1 MTIAAGTRLGHYEI
15 VSPAGIG
22 GMGEVYR
29 ALDTRLDRTVALKVL
44 RGKHEGDPMLRK
56 RFEREARAISKL
68 SHPNICTLLDVG
80 SEAGVDFLVME
91 YLEGETLAQR
101 LIRGPLGLERSLE
114 IAVAVAEAL
123 DQAHRLGIVHRDL
136 KPQNI
141 MLTESGVKLLDFG
154 LARSLE
160 PDAQSAQH
168 DTQSLLTTP
177 GMLIGTVDYMSP
189 EQVRAQ
195 AADARSDIWSL
206 GVVLYQMLSGR
217 LAFRGTT
224 SSDVISSILL
234 HEPPPM
240 AAPGQLPE
248 GLDALVRRALS
259 KDAGARPQSAAD
271 FLRELKQIQASSQAA
286 LHGAFQGASQGKP
299 SSGGFTPL
307 PAVSPGMAAPARPS
321 SAAGPARASSVV
333 APPLAT
339 SGWTDVLS
347 RWAGEYWWMLPLAAV
362 AALAV
367 VAHLLSAA
375 VGMGLF
381 LVSAIAITF
390 WRALRQGDSIA
401 VLPFEYVTHDAGLL
415 ADPYN
420 EYLGDG
426 LTESLINSLS
436 RFPGLKVI
444 SRSSVFRYK
453 GRSVDARKVGRELGV
468 RKVLTG
474 RILQRENL
482 LTISVELESAQDNQH
497 IWGEQYER
505 KLSHLM
511 HVPRELSDE
520 IARNMRAQ
528 WGRKAARDRS
538 YPVSAEAY
546 QEYLKG
552 RYFWNKR
559 TGSDLRK
566 AIEHFRA
573 AIRLDADYAL
583 AHVGVA
589 EAYLVLGY
597 YTSMPTS
604 EAYAEAKQ
612 AVLKALELDPNLA
625 EAHAAMA
632 AVKAGDGW
640 DLEGAL
646 QEFAEAV
653 RLKPNYATAHQWYAE
668 HLACAGQKD
677 QAVAEARRALEL
689 DPLSLVINTS
699 TGLVLAQARRYEEA
713 VVQLRKTLE
722 IDKNFGLAHRLL
734 GDVFL
739 EQGRFEPAIEEHGL
753 AAVLGGEPAEAVE
766 ARSAAL
772 RNAFRQG
779 GAAAYWRQRLEVA
792 SAAPEPSQYELAM
805 LHARL
810 GETQSTADCLQQA
823 FERRDYNLFYLG
835 TSPAFDPMRGYPI
848 VADLMKRVGLAR

>member
-1 MTIAAGTRLGHYEI
+1 MAAGTRLGHYEI
-15 VSPAGIG
+15 VAPAGIG

-29 ALDTRLDRTVALKVL
+29 ARDTRLDRTVALKVL

-68 SHPNICTLLDVG
+68 THPNICTLLDVG

-101 LIRGPLGLERSLE
+101 LIRGPMGLERSLE
-114 IAVAVAEAL
+114 IAVEVAEAL
-123 DQAHRLGIVHRDL
+123 DKAHRMGIVHRDL

-160 PDAQSAQH
+160 PGSEFSHQM
-168 DTQSLLTTP
+168 TQSILTTP

-206 GVVLYQMLSGR
+206 GVMLYQMLTGR
-217 LAFRGTT
+217 LAFRGGT

-248 GLDALVRRALS
+248 GLDALVLRALS

-271 FLRELKQIQASSQAA
+271 FLRELKPILS
-286 LHGAFQGASQGKP
+286 GVQGGLQGKTG
-299 SSGGFTPL
+299 SGGFTPL
-307 PAVSPGMAAPARPS
+307 PAPASSVMA
-321 SAAGPARASSVV
+321 ARASSVV
-333 APPLAT
+333 APPPVE
-339 SGWTDVLS
+339 SGWTEVLA
-347 RWAGEYWWMLPLAAV
+347 RWASDYWWLLPLAAA

-367 VAHLLSAA
+367 DARLLSAA
-375 VGMGLF
+375 AGMALF
-381 LVSAIAITF
+381 LASALAISL
-390 WRALRQGDSIA
+390 WRTLRQGDSIA

-415 ADPYN
+415 AEPYH

-426 LTESLINSLS
+426 LTESIINSLS
-436 RFPGLKVI
+436 HFPKLKVI

-474 RILQRENL
+474 RILQRGQTL
-482 LTISVELESAQDNQH
+482 SISVELESAQDNQH

-511 HVPRELSDE
+511 HVPRELADE
-520 IARNMRAQ
+520 IARNLRSQ
-528 WGRKAARDRS
+528 WGRRPARDRS
-538 YPVSAEAY
+538 YPVNAEAY

-559 TGSDLRK
+559 TGEDIRK

-573 AIRLDADYAL
+573 AIRLDAGYAL
-583 AHVGVA
+583 AYVGVA
-589 EAYLVLGY
+589 EAYLILGF
-597 YTSMPTS
+597 YTPMPTS
-604 EAYAEAKQ
+604 EAYAEAKK
-612 AVLKALELDPNLA
+612 AVLKALELDPDLA
-625 EAHAAMA
+625 EAHASLA
-632 AVKAGDGW
+632 AIKAGDDW
-640 DLEGAL
+640 DLTGAL
-646 QEFAEAV
+646 EEFALAV

-668 HLACAGQKD
+668 HLVCAGRED
-677 QAVAEARRALEL
+677 QAIAEARRACEL
-689 DPLSLVINTS
+689 DPISLVINAS
-699 TGLVLAQARRYEEA
+699 TGLVLAQARRFDEA
-713 VVQLRKTLE
+713 AAQLRKTQE
-722 IDKNFGLAHRLL
+722 IDKNFAMAHRLL
-734 GDVFL
+734 GDVAV
-739 EQGRFEPAIEEHGL
+739 EQGRFEAAIEEHGL
-753 AAVLGGEPAEAVE
+753 AAVLGGEPAATAE

-772 RNAFRQG
+772 RDALRQG
-779 GAAAYWRQRLEVA
+779 GEAGYWRKRLQL
-792 SAAPEPSQYELAM
+792 AAGAAKPSHYEQAM
-805 LHARL
+805 LHAKL
-810 GETQSTADCLQQA
+810 GETDLAVACLQAA
-823 FERRDYNLFYLG
+823 FEQRDYNLLYLR
-835 TSPAFDPMRGYPI
+835 TNPAFDGLRSHPV
-848 VADLMKRVGLAR
+848 VAGLMKRLGLPA

>member
-1 MTIAAGTRLGHYEI
+1 MTMAAGTRLGHYEI

-29 ALDTRLDRTVALKVL
+29 ARDTRLDRTVALKVL

-101 LIRGPLGLERSLE
+101 LIRGPMGLERSLE
-114 IAVAVAEAL
+114 IAAEVAEAL
-123 DQAHRLGIVHRDL
+123 DKAHRLSIVHRDL

-160 PDAQSAQH
+160 PDAQAAQH
-168 DTQSLLTTP
+168 DTQSILTTP

-206 GVVLYQMLSGR
+206 GVVLYQMLTGR

-248 GLDALVRRALS
+248 GLDPLVRRALS

-271 FLRELKQIQASSQAA
+271 FLRELKQVQASSQ
-286 LHGAFQGASQGKP
+286 GKQG
-299 SSGGFTPL
+299 SGGFTPL
-307 PAVSPGMAAPARPS
+307 PAPAS
-321 SAAGPARASSVV
+321 SVLAAGRASSVI
-333 APPLAT
+333 APLPAAP
-339 SGWTDVLS
+339 GWTDVLL
-347 RWAGEYWWMLPLAAV
+347 RWASEYWWMLPLGV
-362 AALAV
+362 AAALVV

-375 VGMGLF
+375 AGMALF
-381 LVSAIAITF
+381 LASALGITL
-390 WRALRQGDSIA
+390 WRSLRQGDSIA

-415 ADPYN
+415 ADPYH

-426 LTESLINSLS
+426 LTESIINSLS
-436 RFPGLKVI
+436 HLPGLKVI

-468 RKVLTG
+468 RRVLTG
-474 RILQRENL
+474 RILQRGNL

-497 IWGEQYER
+497 VWGEQYER

-511 HVPRELSDE
+511 HVPRELADE
-520 IARNMRAQ
+520 IARNLRSQ
-528 WGRKAARDRS
+528 WGRRATRDRS
-538 YPVSAEAY
+538 YPVNAEAY

-559 TGSDLRK
+559 TGSDIRK

-583 AHVGVA
+583 AYVGVA
-589 EAYLVLGY
+589 EAYLILGY

-612 AVLKALELDPNLA
+612 AVLKALELDPELA
-625 EAHAAMA
+625 EAHASMA

-646 QEFAEAV
+646 EEFAQAV

-668 HLACAGQKD
+668 HLVGPGRED
-677 QAVAEARRALEL
+677 QAIGEARRALEL

-699 TGLVLAQARRYEEA
+699 VGLVLGQARRYEEA
-713 VVQLRKTLE
+713 VAQFKRTLE

-734 GDVFL
+734 GDVYL
-739 EQGRFEPAIEEHGL
+739 EEGKFEPAIEEHGL
-753 AAVLGGEPAEAVE
+753 AAVLGGEPAETAE

-779 GAAAYWRQRLEVA
+779 GEAAYWRKRLEL
-792 SAAPEPSQYELAM
+792 SSGAAEPSPYELAM

-810 GETQSTADCLQQA
+810 GETEAAMECLQQA

-835 TSPAFDPMRGYPI
+835 TSPAFDPMRGYPV
-848 VADLMKRVGLAR
+848 VADLMKRVGLTR

>member
-44 RGKHEGDPMLRK
+44 RTRHEGDPLLRK

-80 SEAGVDFLVME
+80 TEGDVDFLVME

-101 LIRGPLGLERSLE
+101 LVRGPMGLERSLE
-114 IAVAVAEAL
+114 IAAAVAEAL
-123 DQAHRLGIVHRDL
+123 DKAHRMSIVHRDL

-160 PDAQSAQH
+160 SGPHFSEDH
-168 DTQSLLTTP
+168 TQSLLTTP

-195 AADARSDIWSL
+195 AADARSDVWSL
-206 GVVLYQMLSGR
+206 GVVLYQMLTGR
-217 LAFRGTT
+217 LAFRGST

-234 HEPPPM
+234 HDPPPM

-248 GLDALVRRALS
+248 GLDALVHRAMS

-271 FLRELKQIQASSQAA
+271 FLRELKQIQASV
-286 LHGAFQGASQGKP
+286 QGRPG
-299 SSGGFTPL
+299 SGGFTPL
-307 PAVSPGMAAPARPS
+307 PAPASSVLAAP
-321 SAAGPARASSVV
+321 RASSVI
-333 APPLAT
+333 APPPAAP
-339 SGWTDVLS
+339 GWTDMIS
-347 RWAGEYWWMLPLAAV
+347 RWASEYWWMLPLGAA

-367 VAHLLSAA
+367 VAHLLSVAA
-375 VGMGLF
+375 TMALF
-381 LVSAIAITF
+381 LASAIAITF

-401 VLPFEYVTHDAGLL
+401 VLPFEYVTHDPGLL
-415 ADPYN
+415 ADPYH

-436 RFPGLKVI
+436 HFPGLKVI

-453 GRSVDARKVGRELGV
+453 GRSVDSRKVGRELGV

-474 RILQRENL
+474 RILQRGNL

-511 HVPRELSDE
+511 HVPRELADE

-528 WGRKAARDRS
+528 WGRKAVRDRS

-559 TGSDLRK
+559 TGSDILK
-566 AIEHFRA
+566 AIGHFQD

-583 AHVGVA
+583 AYVGVA
-589 EAYLVLGY
+589 EAYLILGY

-604 EAYAEAKQ
+604 EAYAEAKKS
-612 AVLKALELDPNLA
+612 VLKALELDPELA
-625 EAHAAMA
+625 EAHASLA
-632 AVKAGDGW
+632 AIKAGDDW

-646 QEFAEAV
+646 EEFAHAV

-668 HLACAGQKD
+668 HLVCAGRED
-677 QAVAEARRALEL
+677 QAIAEARRALEL
-689 DPLSLVINTS
+689 DPISLVINTS

-713 VVQLRKTLE
+713 VVQFRKTLE
-722 IDKNFGLAHRLL
+722 IDRNFAMAHGLL
-734 GDVFL
+734 GVVYQSRG
-739 EQGRFEPAIEEHGL
+739 EFEAAIEEQRQS
-753 AAVLGGEPAEAVE
+753 AVLGGEPAEVAA
-766 ARSAAL
+766 ARATAL
-772 RNAFRQG
+772 RDALHQG
-779 GAAAYWRQRLEVA
+779 GEAGYWQKRLEL
-792 SAAPEPSQYELAM
+792 AAGAAEGPYQLAVF
-805 LHARL
+805 HARL
-810 GETQSTADCLQQA
+810 GQTEQAVQRLQEA
-823 FERRDYNLFYLG
+823 FESRDYSLLYLR
-835 TSPAFDPMRGYPI
+835 TNPAFDVLRGHPVVVELMR
-848 VADLMKRVGLAR
+848 RVGLTR

>member
-1 MTIAAGTRLGHYEI
+1 MTMAAGTRLGHYEI

-29 ALDTRLDRTVALKVL
+29 ARDTRLDRTVALKVL

-80 SEAGVDFLVME
+80 SEGGVDFLVME
-91 YLEGETLAQR
+91 YLEGETLAER
-101 LIRGPLGLERSLE
+101 LVRGPMGLERSLE
-114 IAVAVAEAL
+114 IAAEVAEAL
-123 DQAHRLGIVHRDL
+123 DKAHRLSIVHRDL

-154 LARSLE
+154 LARSVA
-160 PDAQSAQH
+160 PDAQH
-168 DTQSLLTTP
+168 TEGFTQSILTTP

-206 GVVLYQMLSGR
+206 GVVLYQMLTGR

-248 GLDALVRRALS
+248 GLDPLVRRALA
-259 KDAGARPQSAAD
+259 KDAGARHPSAAE
-271 FLRELKQIQASSQAA
+271 FLRELKQIQANTQGRGSS
-286 LHGAFQGASQGKP
+286 
-299 SSGGFTPL
+299 GFTPL
-307 PAVSPGMAAPARPS
+307 PAPASSVLAAP
-321 SAAGPARASSVV
+321 RASSVI
-333 APPLAT
+333 APPPAAPD
-339 SGWTDVLS
+339 WTDVLS
-347 RWAGEYWWMLPLAAV
+347 RWASEYWWMLPLAV
-362 AALAV
+362 AALLAV
-367 VAHLLSAA
+367 SVHLLPAA
-375 VGMGLF
+375 GGMALF
-381 LVSAIAITF
+381 LASALAITL
-390 WRALRQGDSIA
+390 WRSLRQGDSIA
-401 VLPFEYVTHDAGLL
+401 VLPFEYITHDAGLL
-415 ADPYN
+415 DDPYR

-436 RFPGLKVI
+436 HLPKLKVI

-453 GRSVDARKVGRELGV
+453 GRRVDARKVGRELGV
-468 RKVLTG
+468 RRVLTG

-511 HVPRELSDE
+511 RVPRELADE
-520 IARNMRAQ
+520 IARNLRSQ
-528 WGRKAARDRS
+528 WGRKPARDRS
-538 YPVSAEAY
+538 YPVNAEAY

-583 AHVGVA
+583 AYVGVA
-589 EAYLVLGY
+589 EAYIVLGV
-597 YTSMPTS
+597 YTSMSTG

-612 AVLKALELDPNLA
+612 AVLKALELDPDLA
-625 EAHAAMA
+625 EAHASLA
-632 AVKAGDGW
+632 AIKAGDDW
-640 DLEGAL
+640 DLAGAL
-646 QEFAEAV
+646 EEFAHAL
-653 RLKPNYATAHQWYAE
+653 RLKPNYATARQWYSE
-668 HLACAGQKD
+668 HLACAGRVD
-677 QAVAEARRALEL
+677 EAVAEARRALEL
-689 DPLSLVINTS
+689 DPISLVINTS
-699 TGLVLAQARRYEEA
+699 TGLVLAQARRYGEA
-713 VVQLRKTLE
+713 AAQLKRTLE
-722 IDKNFGLAHRLL
+722 IDKNFALAHRLL
-734 GDVFL
+734 GDVYL
-739 EQGRFEPAIEEHGL
+739 EEGKFEAAIEEHGL
-753 AAVLGGEPAEAVE
+753 AAVLGGEPAQAAE

-772 RNAFRQG
+772 NGAFRQG
-779 GAAAYWRQRLEVA
+779 GEAGYWRKRLELAGAVA
-792 SAAPEPSQYELAM
+792 EPSQYELA
-805 LHARL
+805 LLRAKL
-810 GETQSTADCLQQA
+810 GEKEAAIECLKAA
-823 FERRDYNLFYLG
+823 FERRDLNLLYLS
-835 TSPAFDPMRGYPI
+835 TNPAFDGLRGHPQ
-848 VADLMKRVGLAR
+848 VAELRKRMGLPE

>member
-1 MTIAAGTRLGHYEI
+1 MTMAAGTRLGHYEI

-29 ALDTRLDRTVALKVL
+29 ARDTRLDRTVALKVL

-101 LIRGPLGLERSLE
+101 LIRGPMGLERSLE
-114 IAVAVAEAL
+114 IAAEVAEAL
-123 DQAHRLGIVHRDL
+123 DKAHRLNIVHRDL

-160 PDAQSAQH
+160 PDAQAAQH

-206 GVVLYQMLSGR
+206 GVVLYQMLTGR

-248 GLDALVRRALS
+248 GLDPLVRRALS

-271 FLRELKQIQASSQAA
+271 FLRELKKIQSSSQAA
-286 LHGAFQGASQGKP
+286 LQGKQG
-299 SSGGFTPL
+299 SSGFTPL
-307 PAVSPGMAAPARPS
+307 PAPASSVLAAAE
-321 SAAGPARASSVV
+321 RASSVI
-333 APPLAT
+333 APPPE
-339 SGWTDVLS
+339 SGWTDVLA
-347 RWAGEYWWMLPLAAV
+347 RYAREYWWLLPLGAAT
-362 AALAV
+362 ALAV
-367 VAHLLSAA
+367 DSRLLPAA
-375 VGMGLF
+375 AGMALF
-381 LVSAIAITF
+381 LVSALAISL
-390 WRALRQGDSIA
+390 WRSLRQGDSIA

-415 ADPYN
+415 ADPYR

-426 LTESLINSLS
+426 LTESIINSLS
-436 RFPGLKVI
+436 QLPKLKVI
-444 SRSSVFRYK
+444 SRNSVFRYK

-468 RKVLTG
+468 RRVLTG
-474 RILQRENL
+474 RILQRGNL
-482 LTISVELESAQDNQH
+482 LTISVALESAQDNQH
-497 IWGEQYER
+497 VWGEQYER

-511 HVPRELSDE
+511 HVPRELADE
-520 IARNMRAQ
+520 IARNLRSQ
-528 WGRKAARDRS
+528 WGRRPARDRS
-538 YPVSAEAY
+538 YPVNAEAY

-583 AHVGVA
+583 AYVGVA
-589 EAYLVLGY
+589 EAYLVLGV
-597 YTSMPTS
+597 YTPMPTG
-604 EAYAEAKQ
+604 EAYAEAKK
-612 AVLKALELDPNLA
+612 AVLKALELDPELA
-625 EAHAAMA
+625 EAHASLATI
-632 AVKAGDGW
+632 KAGDDW
-640 DLEGAL
+640 DLPGAL
-646 QEFAEAV
+646 EEFAEAV

-668 HLACAGQKD
+668 HLACAGRED

-689 DPLSLVINTS
+689 DPISLVINTS
-699 TGLVLAQARRYEEA
+699 TGLVLSQARRHQEA
-713 VVQLRKTLE
+713 VVQLKRTLE
-722 IDKNFGLAHRLL
+722 IDKNFALAHRLL
-734 GDVFL
+734 GDVYL
-739 EQGRFEPAIEEHGL
+739 EEGKFEPAIEEHGL
-753 AAVLGGEPAEAVE
+753 AAVLGGEAAQAAE

-772 RNAFRQG
+772 SGAFRQG
-779 GAAAYWRQRLEVA
+779 GEAAYWRKRLELA
-792 SAAPEPSQYELAM
+792 SAAAEPSPYEQAM

-810 GETQSTADCLQQA
+810 GETQAAVECLKAAYQ
-823 FERRDYNLFYLG
+823 RRDYNLLYLHIN
-835 TSPAFDPMRGYPI
+835 PAFHSLRSHPEVG
-848 VADLMKRVGLAR
+848 DLRKRIGLPD

>member
-44 RGKHEGDPMLRK
+44 RTRHEGDPLLRK

-80 SEAGVDFLVME
+80 TEGDVDFLVME
-91 YLEGETLAQR
+91 YLEGETLGQR
-101 LIRGPLGLERSLE
+101 LVRGPMGLERSLE
-114 IAVAVAEAL
+114 IGVAVAEAL
-123 DQAHRLGIVHRDL
+123 DKAHRMSIVHRDL

-160 PDAQSAQH
+160 SGPQLADH

-195 AADARSDIWSL
+195 AADARSDVWSL
-206 GVVLYQMLSGR
+206 GVVLYQMLTGR
-217 LAFRGTT
+217 LAFRGST

-240 AAPGQLPE
+240 AEPGQLPE
-248 GLDALVRRALS
+248 GLDALVHRAMS
-259 KDAGARPQSAAD
+259 KDAGARPQSAAEV
-271 FLRELKQIQASSQAA
+271 LRELKRIQASV
-286 LHGAFQGASQGKP
+286 QGRPG
-299 SSGGFTPL
+299 SGGFTPL
-307 PAVSPGMAAPARPS
+307 PAPASGTLAAP
-321 SAAGPARASSVV
+321 RASSVI
-333 APPLAT
+333 APLPAAP
-339 SGWTDVLS
+339 GWTDVAA
-347 RWAGEYWWMLPLAAV
+347 RWASEYWWMLPLVAA

-367 VAHLLSAA
+367 AEHLLSAA
-375 VGMGLF
+375 VAMALF
-381 LVSAIAITF
+381 LVSAIAIIF

-401 VLPFEYVTHDAGLL
+401 VLPFAYVTHDPGLL
-415 ADPYN
+415 ADPYH

-436 RFPGLKVI
+436 HFPGLKVI

-474 RILQRENL
+474 RILQRGDL

-505 KLSHLM
+505 KLAHLM
-511 HVPRELSDE
+511 RVPRELADE
-520 IARNMRAQ
+520 IARNLRAQ
-528 WGRKAARDRS
+528 WGRKATRDRS

-559 TGSDLRK
+559 TGSDILK
-566 AIEHFRA
+566 AIGHFQD

-583 AHVGVA
+583 AYVGVA
-589 EAYLVLGY
+589 EAYLILGY

-604 EAYAEAKQ
+604 EAYAEAKKS
-612 AVLKALELDPNLA
+612 VLKALELDPELA
-625 EAHAAMA
+625 EAHASLA
-632 AVKAGDGW
+632 AIKAGDDW

-646 QEFAEAV
+646 EEFAHAV

-668 HLACAGQKD
+668 HLVCAGRED

-689 DPLSLVINTS
+689 DPISLVINTS
-699 TGLVLAQARRYEEA
+699 AGLVLSQARRYDEA
-713 VVQLRKTLE
+713 VVQFQKTLE
-722 IDKNFGLAHRLL
+722 IDRNFAMAHGLL
-734 GDVFL
+734 GVAYQSRG
-739 EQGRFEPAIEEHGL
+739 EFEAAIEEQRQS
-753 AAVLGGEPAEAVE
+753 AVLGGEPAEAAE

-779 GAAAYWRQRLEVA
+779 GEAAYWQKRLEL
-792 SAAPEPSQYELAM
+792 AAGAAEGPYQLAVF
-805 LHARL
+805 HARL
-810 GETQSTADCLQQA
+810 GQTEQAVQRLQEA
-823 FERRDYNLFYLG
+823 FESRDYSLLYLR
-835 TSPAFDPMRGYPI
+835 TNPAFDALRGHPV
-848 VADLMKRVGLAR
+848 VAELMNRVGLTR

>member
-1 MTIAAGTRLGHYEI
+1 MAAGTRLGHYEI

-44 RGKHEGDPMLRK
+44 RTKHEGDPMLRK

-101 LIRGPLGLERSLE
+101 LIRGPMGLEKSLE
-114 IAVAVAEAL
+114 IAAEVAEAL
-123 DQAHRLGIVHRDL
+123 DKAHRLSIVHRDL

-160 PDAQSAQH
+160 PDAQH
-168 DTQSLLTTP
+168 TEGFTQSILTTP

-206 GVVLYQMLSGR
+206 GVVLYQMLTGR

-248 GLDALVRRALS
+248 GLVELVHRALS
-259 KDAGARPQSAAD
+259 KDAGARPQSAAE
-271 FLRELKQIQASSQAA
+271 FLRELKPILSGVQGRQGSS
-286 LHGAFQGASQGKP
+286 
-299 SSGGFTPL
+299 GFTPL
-307 PAVSPGMAAPARPS
+307 PAPAS
-321 SAAGPARASSVV
+321 SVLAGGRASSVL
-333 APPLAT
+333 APLPAAP
-339 SGWTDVLS
+339 GWTDVLS
-347 RWAGEYWWMLPLAAV
+347 RWASEYWWMLPLAA
-362 AALAV
+362 AAVLAV
-367 VAHLLSAA
+367 GARLLSAA
-375 VGMGLF
+375 MGMALF
-381 LVSAIAITF
+381 LVSAFAISL
-390 WRALRQGDSIA
+390 WRSMSQGDSIA

-426 LTESLINSLS
+426 LTESIINSLS
-436 RFPGLKVI
+436 HLPKLKVI

-453 GRSVDARKVGRELGV
+453 GRRVDARKVGRELGV
-468 RKVLTG
+468 RRVLTG
-474 RILQRENL
+474 RILQRGEL

-511 HVPRELSDE
+511 RVPRELADE
-520 IARNMRAQ
+520 IARNLRSQ
-528 WGRKAARDRS
+528 WGRKPARDRS
-538 YPVSAEAY
+538 YPVNAEAY

-559 TGSDLRK
+559 TGDDIRK
-566 AIEHFRA
+566 AIEHFRS

-583 AHVGVA
+583 AYVGVA
-589 EAYLVLGY
+589 EAYLILGFY
-597 YTSMPTS
+597 SPMPTG
-604 EAYAEAKQ
+604 EAYAEAKT
-612 AVLKALELDPNLA
+612 AVLKALELDPELA
-625 EAHAAMA
+625 EAHASLA
-632 AVKAGDGW
+632 AIKAGDDW
-640 DLEGAL
+640 DLAGAL
-646 QEFAEAV
+646 EEFALAV

-668 HLACAGQKD
+668 HLVCAGRED
-677 QAVAEARRALEL
+677 QAIAEARRACEL
-689 DPLSLVINTS
+689 DPISLVINTS
-699 TGLVLAQARRYEEA
+699 TGLVLAQARRYDEA
-713 VVQLRKTLE
+713 AAQFQKTQE
-722 IDKNFGLAHRLL
+722 IDKNFAMAHRFL
-734 GDVFL
+734 GDVQV
-739 EQGRFEPAIEEHGL
+739 EQGRFEEAIEEHAL
-753 AAVLGGEPAEAVE
+753 AAVLGGEPAAMAESRA
-766 ARSAAL
+766 AAL
-772 RNAFRQG
+772 RTAFRQG
-779 GAAAYWRQRLEVA
+779 GDAAYWRKRLEL
-792 SAAPEPSQYELAM
+792 AAGAAEPSPYELAM

-810 GETQSTADCLQQA
+810 GEAEPAVACLQQA
-823 FERRDYNLFYLG
+823 FERRDYNLFYLR
-835 TSPAFDPMRGYPI
+835 TSPAFDSLRSHPA
-848 VADLMKRVGLAR
+848 VASLRKRIGLPD